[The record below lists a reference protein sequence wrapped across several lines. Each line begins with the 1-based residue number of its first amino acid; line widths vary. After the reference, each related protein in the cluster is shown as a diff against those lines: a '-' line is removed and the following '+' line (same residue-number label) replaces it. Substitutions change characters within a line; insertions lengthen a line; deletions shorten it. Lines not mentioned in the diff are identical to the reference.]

1 MSGLALAAALVLD
14 ALLGEPRWL
23 WDRFPH
29 PVVLVGRAIT
39 WLEGRLNSGAGRRL
53 KGTALVALGVMGL
66 GILGWGVERLP
77 LGEIVG
83 VIAAAILIAQ
93 RSLSDHART
102 VANALRMSLS
112 EGRRSVAMIVGRD
125 TREMSEPEVT
135 RAAIESVAENFSDG
149 VIAPAFWYLVAGLPG
164 ILIYKAINTADS
176 MIGYRTEQY
185 LEFGWAAARLDDL
198 LNWIPARLSAAL
210 IAICHGSGAAW
221 RAAVMDGP
229 KHRSP
234 NAGWPEAA
242 MARVLNIALS
252 GPRHYHGQR
261 EDHPFVHP
269 SGARDIGPEEIDAA
283 CAVIWRCWWAFIGL
297 ALSIG
302 WLVS

>member
-1 MSGLALAAALVLD
+1 
-14 ALLGEPRWL
+14 
-23 WDRFPH
+23 
-29 PVVLVGRAIT
+29 
-39 WLEGRLNSGAGRRL
+39 
-53 KGTALVALGVMGL
+53 
-66 GILGWGVERLP
+66 
-77 LGEIVG
+77 
-83 VIAAAILIAQ
+83 
-93 RSLSDHART
+93 
-102 VANALRMSLS
+102 
-112 EGRRSVAMIVGRD
+112 
-125 TREMSEPEVT
+125 
-135 RAAIESVAENFSDG
+135 
-149 VIAPAFWYLVAGLPG
+149 
-164 ILIYKAINTADS
+164 
-176 MIGYRTEQY
+176 
-185 LEFGWAAARLDDL
+185 
-198 LNWIPARLSAAL
+198 

-252 GPRHYHGQR
+252 GPRHYHGRR

-283 CAVIWRCWWAFIGL
+283 CAVIWRCWWALIGL